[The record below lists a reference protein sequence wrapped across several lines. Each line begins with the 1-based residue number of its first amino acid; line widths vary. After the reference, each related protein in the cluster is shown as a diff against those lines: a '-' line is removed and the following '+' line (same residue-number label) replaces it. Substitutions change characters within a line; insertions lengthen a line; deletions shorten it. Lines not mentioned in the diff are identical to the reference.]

1 MVAGVS
7 LLLRALPLLLWGC
20 QDTQPT
26 QHGHPELRQEAEV
39 EGCAWRRG
47 GRHPRSPLSNQ
58 LCPFALT
65 AYKKT
70 ETGQGYSL
78 SQNCWDHTG
87 LQSLID

>member
-39 EGCAWRRG
+39 EGVPG
-47 GRHPRSPLSNQ
+47 GEGDVTRVPL
-58 LCPFALT
+58 
-65 AYKKT
+65 
-70 ETGQGYSL
+70 
-78 SQNCWDHTG
+78 
-87 LQSLID
+87 

>member
-65 AYKKT
+65 AYKDRD
-70 ETGQGYSL
+70 G
-78 SQNCWDHTG
+78 TG
-87 LQSLID
+87 LLPKPELLGPHRPAIPH